1 MIQFSQKGDFS
12 KVLKYLNGLKSRKY
26 RDILERYAKEG
37 VEALRSNTP
46 VDSGITAD
54 SWDYEIK
61 MTKKG
66 FSINWTNSNVVDGV
80 PIVILLQYG
89 HATRSG
95 SFVEGRDFINPAMKP
110 IFDEIVESLWKEVEN
125 V

>member
-1 MIQFSQKGDFS
+1 MIHFNQKGDFS
-12 KVLKYLNGLKSRKY
+12 KALKYLNGLRGKRY
-26 RDILERYAKEG
+26 REILEKYAREG

-46 VDSGITAD
+46 VDSGVTAD
-54 SWDYEIK
+54 SWAYEIV
-61 MTKKG
+61 TTRKG
-66 FSINWTNSNVVDGV
+66 FSINWTNSKVVDGV
-80 PIVILLQYG
+80 PVVILLQYG

-110 IFDEIVESLWKEVEN
+110 IFDRIAESLWKEVAS

>member
-110 IFDEIVESLWKEVEN
+110 IFDEIVESLWKEVESA
-125 V
+125 

>member
-110 IFDEIVESLWKEVEN
+110 IFDEIVESLWKEVES

>member
-1 MIQFSQKGDFS
+1 MIHFNQKGDFS
-12 KVLKYLNGLKSRKY
+12 NVLKYLNGLKGRRY
-26 RDILERYAKEG
+26 RDILEKYAKEG

-46 VDSGITAD
+46 VDSGVTAE
-54 SWDYEIK
+54 SWGYEIVT
-61 MTKKG
+61 TKKG
-66 FSINWTNSNVVDGV
+66 FSIIWTNSKVVDSV
-80 PIVILLQYG
+80 PVVILLQYG

-110 IFDEIVESLWKEVEN
+110 IFDRIAESLWKEVAN

>member
-1 MIQFSQKGDFS
+1 MIHFTQRGDFS
-12 KVLKYLNGLKSRKY
+12 RTLKYLNGLRGRKY
-26 RDILERYAKEG
+26 LNILEKYAKEG

-46 VDSGITAD
+46 VDSGVTAD
-54 SWDYEIK
+54 SWAYEIVT
-61 MTKKG
+61 TKKG
-66 FSINWTNSNVVDGV
+66 FSINWTNSKVVDGV
-80 PIVILLQYG
+80 PVVILLQYG

-110 IFDEIVESLWKEVEN
+110 IFDRIAESLRKEVES

>member
-1 MIQFSQKGDFS
+1 MIYFNQKGDFS
-12 KVLKYLNGLKSRKY
+12 NVLKYLNGLKGRRY
-26 RDILERYAKEG
+26 RDILEKYAKEG

-46 VDSGITAD
+46 VDSGVTAD
-54 SWDYEIK
+54 SWGYEIV
-61 MTKKG
+61 TTRKG

-80 PIVILLQYG
+80 PVVILLQYG

-110 IFDEIVESLWKEVEN
+110 IFDRIAESLWKEVESL
-125 V
+125 

>member
-1 MIQFSQKGDFS
+1 MIHFSQKGDFS
-12 KVLKYLNGLKSRKY
+12 RILKYLNGLRSRKY
-26 RDILERYAKEG
+26 RDIIEKYAKEG

-46 VDSGITAD
+46 VDSGVTAD
-54 SWDYEIK
+54 SWDYEIV

-66 FSINWTNSNVVDGV
+66 FSINWTNSKVVDSV

-110 IFDEIVESLWKEVEN
+110 IFDRIVESLWKEVES

>member
-1 MIQFSQKGDFS
+1 MIYFNQKGDFS
-12 KVLKYLNGLKSRKY
+12 NVLKYLNGLKGRRY
-26 RDILERYAKEG
+26 RDILEKYAKEG

-46 VDSGITAD
+46 VDSGVTAD
-54 SWDYEIK
+54 SWGYEIV
-61 MTKKG
+61 TTRKG
-66 FSINWTNSNVVDGV
+66 FNINWTNSNVVDGV
-80 PIVILLQYG
+80 PVVILLQYG

-110 IFDEIVESLWKEVEN
+110 IFDRIAESLWKEVES

>member
-1 MIQFSQKGDFS
+1 MIYFNQKGDFS
-12 KVLKYLNGLKSRKY
+12 NVLKYLNGLKGRRY
-26 RDILERYAKEG
+26 REILEKYAKEG

-46 VDSGITAD
+46 VDSGVTAE
-54 SWDYEIK
+54 SWGYEIVT
-61 MTKKG
+61 TKKG
-66 FSINWTNSNVVDGV
+66 FSIIWTNSKVVDSV
-80 PIVILLQYG
+80 PVVILLQYG

-110 IFDEIVESLWKEVEN
+110 IFDRIAESLWKEVAN

>member
-1 MIQFSQKGDFS
+1 MIHFNQKGDFS
-12 KVLKYLNGLKSRKY
+12 NVLKYMNGLKGRRY
-26 RDILERYAKEG
+26 RDILEKYAREG

-46 VDSGITAD
+46 VDSGVTAD
-54 SWDYEIK
+54 SWGYEIV
-61 MTKKG
+61 TTRKG
-66 FSINWTNSNVVDGV
+66 FSINWTNSKVVDGV
-80 PIVILLQYG
+80 PVVILLQYG

-110 IFDEIVESLWKEVEN
+110 IFDRIAESLWKEVAN

>member
-1 MIQFSQKGDFS
+1 MIHFNQKGDFS
-12 KVLKYLNGLKSRKY
+12 NVLKYLNGLKGRRY
-26 RDILERYAKEG
+26 RDILEKYAKEG

-46 VDSGITAD
+46 VDSGVTAD
-54 SWDYEIK
+54 SWGYEIV
-61 MTKKG
+61 TTRKG
-66 FSINWTNSNVVDGV
+66 FSINWTNSKVVDGV
-80 PIVILLQYG
+80 PVVILLQYG

-110 IFDEIVESLWKEVEN
+110 IFDNIAESLWKEVAK